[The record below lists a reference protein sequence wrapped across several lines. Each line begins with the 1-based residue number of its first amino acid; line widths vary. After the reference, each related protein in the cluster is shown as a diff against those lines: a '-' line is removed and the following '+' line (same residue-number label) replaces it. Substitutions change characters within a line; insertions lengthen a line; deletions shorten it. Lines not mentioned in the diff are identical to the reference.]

1 MTRCVE
7 VGDLLLINDELKI
20 YRGEDYVVSNYIKI
34 HQPTLD
40 EICDYGEREY
50 YSMIY
55 NITATP
61 QSLKVQLWDMGI
73 DYTTITPFELFY
85 NILYKAYPKEK
96 TSIIFGDLDF
106 TKFQVMQRKD
116 DESILLYQE
125 VPVGDIYNAKHELV
139 YHFSNLLDASR
150 FVGCEVDDLIEELS
164 KSNKYN
170 NFIFSNM
177 QLESIIID
185 EFTYNVIMDYLR
197 QVHIIHKDEKMPA
210 NNTTKMILIEDDRE
224 EYERN
229 KNKEYHSQLKNMV
242 SAMINSE
249 GFKYNHSEVWNMKIN
264 AFMDSVKRIS
274 KIKNADLLLQSGYS
288 GFGVNLKEV
297 SNKQIDWLGELD

>member
-20 YRGEDYVVSNYIKI
+20 YRGADYVISNHIKI

-40 EICDYGEREY
+40 EICNYGEREY
-50 YSMIY
+50 YSMVY
-55 NITATP
+55 NLTATP
-61 QSLKVQLWDMGI
+61 QSMKVQLWDMGV

-85 NILYKAYPKEK
+85 NILYKAYSQGK

-125 VPVGDIYNAKHELV
+125 VLVGDIYNLKHELV

-224 EYERN
+224 EYEKN

>member
-20 YRGEDYVVSNYIKI
+20 YRGEDYVVSNHIKI
-34 HQPTLD
+34 HQPTLN
-40 EICDYGEREY
+40 EICDYGERDY
-50 YSMIY
+50 YSMVY
-55 NITATP
+55 NLTATP
-61 QSLKVQLWDMGI
+61 QSMKVQLWDMGI

-85 NILYKAYPKEK
+85 NILYKAYSQGK

-224 EYERN
+224 EYEKN

>member
-1 MTRCVE
+1 M
-7 VGDLLLINDELKI
+7 LLINDELKI

-106 TKFQVMQRKD
+106 TRFQVMQRKD
-116 DESILLYQE
+116 DESILLYQ
-125 VPVGDIYNAKHELV
+125 VIDNQPV
-139 YHFSNLLDASR
+139 
-150 FVGCEVDDLIEELS
+150 
-164 KSNKYN
+164 
-170 NFIFSNM
+170 
-177 QLESIIID
+177 IID

-197 QVHIIHKDEKMPA
+197 QVHIIHKDEKIPA

-224 EYERN
+224 EYEKN

>member
-1 MTRCVE
+1 
-7 VGDLLLINDELKI
+7 
-20 YRGEDYVVSNYIKI
+20 
-34 HQPTLD
+34 
-40 EICDYGEREY
+40 
-50 YSMIY
+50 
-55 NITATP
+55 
-61 QSLKVQLWDMGI
+61 MGV

-85 NILYKAYPKEK
+85 NILYKAYSQGK

-224 EYERN
+224 EYEKN